1 VRHIEWRALV
11 TKATSHPIIIRDER
25 SLKAAVIEATRVAQ
39 TAGLS
44 KVAAQQVATVTS
56 ELARNIL
63 KYAGHGRV
71 ELEVLER
78 TGRSGVRVVAT
89 DRGPGIEDV
98 EQALADHYST
108 GGTLGLGLSGARR
121 MMDELTITSDPG
133 KGTRV
138 EATKW
143 D

>member
-1 VRHIEWRALV
+1 MTR
-11 TKATSHPIIIRDER
+11 ATSHPIIVRDER
-25 SLKAAVIEATRVAQ
+25 SLNAAVIEANRVAQ
-39 TAGLS
+39 AAGLS
-44 KVAAQQVATVTS
+44 RIAAQQVATVTS

-71 ELEVLER
+71 QLEVLEQ
-78 TGRSGVRVVAT
+78 TGRRGVRVVAT

-98 EQALADHYST
+98 EQAMADHYST

-121 MMDELTITSDPG
+121 RMDELTITSDPG

-143 D
+143 S

>member
-1 VRHIEWRALV
+1 MTR
-11 TKATSHPIIIRDER
+11 ATSHPIIVRDER
-25 SLKAAVIEATRVAQ
+25 SLNAAVIEANRVARA
-39 TAGLS
+39 AGLS
-44 KVAAQQVATVTS
+44 RVAAQQVATVTS

-71 ELEVLER
+71 QLEVLEQ
-78 TGRSGVRVVAT
+78 TGRRGVRVVAT

-98 EQALADHYST
+98 EQAMADHYST

-143 D
+143 S

>member
-1 VRHIEWRALV
+1 M
-11 TKATSHPIIIRDER
+11 ATSHPILVRDER
-25 SLKAAVIEATRVAQ
+25 GLTTAVVEATRVAR

-44 KVAAQQVATVTS
+44 RVATQQVATVTS

-71 ELEVLER
+71 QLSVLER
-78 TGRSGVRVVAT
+78 NGQVGVRVVAT
-89 DRGPGIEDV
+89 DQGPGIEDV
-98 EQALADHYST
+98 EQALSDHYST
-108 GGTLGLGLSGARR
+108 GGTLGLGLSGVKR
-121 MMDELTITSDPG
+121 MMDELIISSDPG

-143 D
+143 V

>member
-1 VRHIEWRALV
+1 V

>member
-1 VRHIEWRALV
+1 
-11 TKATSHPIIIRDER
+11 
-25 SLKAAVIEATRVAQ
+25 
-39 TAGLS
+39 
-44 KVAAQQVATVTS
+44 VTS

-71 ELEVLER
+71 QLEVLEQ
-78 TGRSGVRVVAT
+78 TGRRGVRVVAT

-98 EQALADHYST
+98 EQAMADHYST

-143 D
+143 S

>member
-1 VRHIEWRALV
+1 V
-11 TKATSHPIIIRDER
+11 TRATSHPIIIRDER
-25 SLKAAVIEATRVAQ
+25 SLNTAVIEATRVAQ

-71 ELEVLER
+71 QLEVLEQ

-98 EQALADHYST
+98 EQAMADHYST
-108 GGTLGLGLSGARR
+108 GGTLGLGLSGVKR

-143 D
+143 V

>member
-1 VRHIEWRALV
+1 MTR
-11 TKATSHPIIIRDER
+11 TTSHPIIVRDER
-25 SLKAAVIEATRVAQ
+25 SLNVAVIEATRVAQ

-44 KVAAQQVATVTS
+44 KVATQQLATVTS

-71 ELEVLER
+71 QLEVLEQN
-78 TGRSGVRVVAT
+78 GRSGVRVVAT
-89 DRGPGIEDV
+89 DRGPGIEDI
-98 EQALADHYST
+98 EQAMADHFST

-121 MMDELTITSDPG
+121 MMDELRITSEPG

-143 D
+143 T

>member
-1 VRHIEWRALV
+1 M